1 MGGIYFR
8 YNGHDHDIID
18 SIFGK
23 ERRHREFKSTNF
35 SKKEKQEEK
44 EKDRERERERDRDQ
58 T

>member
-23 ERRHREFKSTNF
+23 KQRHRETESTNF
-35 SKKEKQEEK
+35 SKKEKEEEEK
-44 EKDRERERERDRDQ
+44 EKR
-58 T
+58 